1 MEKPQFSQLM
11 NKLDEIS
18 KKLNVLIAPQFK
30 RESKKQ
36 EKEITHENIKKLK
49 DCGLNY
55 LEIAGIL
62 DMSSGTVANELTNM
76 KKKKEVNKKQEP
88 SKTDNVTEST
98 TPSDETNEQNNN
110 TGEQELIGGKE
121 NA

>member
-1 MEKPQFSQLM
+1 MEKPQFDNLM

-36 EKEITHENIKKLK
+36 DKEITRENIRKLR

-55 LEIAGIL
+55 IEIAGIL
-62 DMSSGTVANELTNM
+62 EMKSGTVANELSYL
-76 KKKKEVNKKQEP
+76 KKNEKQNKEE
-88 SKTDNVTEST
+88 
-98 TPSDETNEQNNN
+98 
-110 TGEQELIGGKE
+110 EQENSQNLASETRSSE
-121 NA
+121 NETKGEEEKNEWWD